1 MCSAT
6 SRQGKEQK
14 AADGSAHV
22 AFTPLPI
29 DFQAVYGSGCQF

>member
-1 MCSAT
+1 MCSAI
-6 SRQGKEQK
+6 SRQGKEKK